1 VNTIDDAIVARAA
14 AFSGLTGLIGA
25 QPNMKLYPAV
35 APQNAVAPYVTY
47 QQISGPRIHAMGADP
62 GVVNPRMQFTVWG
75 RTNTEA
81 KNVGLQVMLCFSRW
95 RGIFATVDV
104 MDSFLENELDLGL
117 DVETKLHQRV
127 IDFLMWHRE

>member
-1 VNTIDDAIVARAA
+1 MSTIDDAIVARAG
-14 AFSGLTGLIGA
+14 AFGGLTALIA
-25 QPNMKLYPAV
+25 APPDMRLSPAN
-35 APQNAVAPYVTY
+35 APQNVDAPYVVY

-81 KNVGLQVMLCFSRW
+81 KTVGLQIMACFSRW
-95 RGIFATVDV
+95 RGVVLGVDV
-104 MDSFLENELDLGL
+104 MDSFLENDVDLGL
-117 DVETKLHQRV
+117 DPESRLHQRA